1 MASRIKSRSGV
12 AIETFAYE
20 TFSGLD
26 SSRDVRSQDTQ
37 KNQSL
42 IRLDNGYCDWRG
54 QIIRDPGA
62 EHRVGTHQVNHITFY
77 SPDKTAWAEKT
88 GGEVAFN
95 TDDGIRTAVYPISAK
110 VASTVF
116 NRKVHFGAAALP
128 MYSFDGAKWEATKSP
143 SLAAMG
149 PAYFA
154 SIQRRLAVAG
164 MPGKETEVHLSRF
177 DNDQIFPDDE
187 DDDEVSVLRAGY
199 INIAN
204 ILGTADQITGIASFE
219 QNRLAIFTQDR
230 TFIYAVDPSI
240 NNWYLDDRA
249 NINIG
254 TISHNS
260 IAHAGTDLLFCSRS
274 GIHSIKRSEDNGIL
288 VFSESMSGRV
298 EITYRE
304 LVSQVEDVETI
315 SAVFDQ
321 DEGQYH
327 VFFPIAGGEDTRR
340 LTLTMNPET
349 GGQAPRWSTGDFV
362 KGRCGAFLGGQFVL
376 GTPGGV
382 YDVKKVEDTT
392 DIAPEMVVQTPIL
405 WCGSLTNTKDCYSIS
420 IQAQGTGNLNIEMI
434 DENGRDLGSL
444 FFDVEP
450 SGADDTFIGSV
461 PLSAQYERKLDIRFR
476 GIQLKFTTQ
485 ASGLFRLIGFAINV
499 RET

>member
-1 MASRIKSRSGV
+1 MAAGTKSRSGV
-12 AIETFAYE
+12 AIKTYAYE

-26 SSRDVRSQDTQ
+26 SSRDARSQDTQ

-42 IRLDNGYCDWRG
+42 TRLDNGYCDWRG
-54 QIIRDPGA
+54 QITRDPGA
-62 EHRVGTHQVNHITFY
+62 EHRSGTHQVNHVTFY
-77 SPDKTAWAEKT
+77 SPDKLAWAEKT
-88 GGEVAFN
+88 GGEVAFD
-95 TDDGIRTAVYPISAK
+95 TDDGIRVAVYPINARVS
-110 VASTVF
+110 STVF

-128 MYSFDGAKWEATKSP
+128 PYSFDGAKWEATQSP
-143 SLAAMG
+143 SLASLG

-164 MPGKETEVHLSRF
+164 IPGKETEVHLSRV
-177 DNDQIFPDDE
+177 DNEEIFPDDE
-187 DDDEVSVLRAGY
+187 TDDEASTLRAGY
-199 INIAN
+199 INVAN
-204 ILGTADQITGIASFE
+204 ILGTADQITGISSFE

-230 TFIYAVDPSI
+230 TFIYAIDPSI

-274 GIHSIKRSEDNGIL
+274 GINSIKRSEDNGIM
-288 VFSESMSGRV
+288 VYSQPMSDRI

-304 LVSQVEDVETI
+304 LLSQVENIEDI

-327 VFFPIAGGEDTRR
+327 VFFPIAGGSDTKK
-340 LTLTMNPET
+340 LTLTMNNNPKEFSK
-349 GGQAPRWSTGDFV
+349 WSSGDFL
-362 KGRCGAFLGGQFVL
+362 KARCGAFLGGQFVL
-376 GTPGGV
+376 GTSGGV
-382 YDVKKVEDTT
+382 YNVKKVEDVTT
-392 DIAPEMVVQTPIL
+392 TGPEMVVQTPIL
-405 WCGSLTNTKDCYSIS
+405 WCGSLTQTKDCYSLS
-420 IQAQGTGNLNIEMI
+420 IQAQGTGNLKIEAV
-434 DENGRDLGSL
+434 DENGRDLGSM
-444 FFDVEP
+444 FFNVEP

-461 PLSAQYERKLDIRFR
+461 PLSAQYERKFDVRFR
-476 GIQLKFTTQ
+476 GVQLKFTTQ
-485 ASGLFRLIGFAINV
+485 ATGLFRLIGFAINV